1 MVSQAGAVQGHF
13 SLEIRKKKFNQLVL
27 VSPVFL
33 SFFFLLAFVTNKQDK
48 KGTIHVCFF
57 FFFVVSITEIGK
69 LSEENVEVL
78 IPSSLV
84 LLYSFFT

>member
-1 MVSQAGAVQGHF
+1 MVSQTGAVHGHF

-33 SFFFLLAFVTNKQDK
+33 SFLFLLAFVTNKQDK
-48 KGTIHVCFF
+48 KGTIHVCF

-84 LLYSFFT
+84 LLCSFFT